1 MILVSILGQV
11 MGRFNKQDN
20 LLGQSNSFLEV
31 LEQISQIA
39 PLSKPVLI
47 IGERGT
53 GKELVAA
60 RLHYLSKRWEQSYLK
75 LNCAALNENLL
86 ETELFGYDSGAFTGA
101 SKRHEGR
108 FERADNGT
116 LFLDEIANTSG
127 LIQEK
132 LLRVVEYGEFE
143 RVGGSRT
150 ITTDVR
156 LVAATNE
163 DLPSLAASGQFR
175 ADLLDR
181 LAFDVITLP
190 PLRERL
196 DDILMLAEHF
206 AMTMAR
212 ELEFELFSG
221 FTEKAK
227 RAMLEYAWPGN
238 IRELKNVIERSVYRC
253 NNPHLPVNDL
263 IIDPFE
269 SPFRPNQRIKTHD
282 RVHTPQH
289 ETISDNG
296 VDSINNKSDKNTSNE
311 IIQPELTATTA
322 LINTQFPQ
330 SLKSLSQNYEIEL
343 IKSALAHCQ
352 YNQKKTAQALEL
364 TYHQLRGYL
373 KKYNL
378 LDGND
383 TDE

>member
-1 MILVSILGQV
+1 MA
-11 MGRFNKQDN
+11 RFNQQDN
-20 LLGQSNSFLEV
+20 LIGQSNSFLEV

-60 RLHYLSKRWEQSYLK
+60 RLHYLSKRWDQNYLK

-150 ITTDVR
+150 IKTNAR
-156 LVAATNE
+156 LIAATNE
-163 DLPSLAASGQFR
+163 DLPSMAAAGEFR

-196 DDILMLAEHF
+196 DDILILAEHF
-206 AMTMAR
+206 AITMAR

-227 RAMLEYAWPGN
+227 RAMLEYHWPGN
-238 IRELKNVIERSVYRC
+238 IRELKNVVERSVYRC
-253 NNPHLPVNDL
+253 NNPHLPVHDL
-263 IIDPFE
+263 VIDPFE
-269 SPFRPNQRIKTHD
+269 SPYRPTNRIKTQD
-282 RVHTPQH
+282 RIIAMPTVEANEKELEPPVKHEQKTPA
-289 ETISDNG
+289 
-296 VDSINNKSDKNTSNE
+296 VAK
-311 IIQPELTATTA
+311 A
-322 LINTQFPQ
+322 LQFPL
-330 SLKSLSQNYEIEL
+330 SLKNLSQNYEVDL
-343 IKSALAHCQ
+343 IKSALANCQ
-352 YNQKKTAQALEL
+352 YNQKKTADALEL

-378 LDGND
+378 LDSSSA
-383 TDE
+383 DEA

>member
-1 MILVSILGQV
+1 MS
-11 MGRFNKQDN
+11 RFNKQDN
-20 LLGQSNSFLEV
+20 LLGQSNCFLEV

-39 PLSKPVLI
+39 LLSKPVLI

-101 SKRHEGR
+101 NKRHEGR

-206 AMTMAR
+206 AINMAR

-253 NNPHLPVNDL
+253 NNPHLPVHDL

-269 SPFRPNQRIKTHD
+269 SPFRPTQTIKTVD
-282 RVHTPQH
+282 RVQVQPSATSPSSEHFIQQPDNPTTDKLAEVEYIK
-289 ETISDNG
+289 ETASLISTT
-296 VDSINNKSDKNTSNE
+296 NTD
-311 IIQPELTATTA
+311 
-322 LINTQFPQ
+322 FPQ
-330 SLKSLSQNYEIEL
+330 SLKLLSQNYEVEL

-352 YNQKKTAQALEL
+352 YNQKKTAQALDL

-378 LDGND
+378 LEGSVA
-383 TDE
+383 DELS